1 MMWVAVSVFDIKKDN
16 DNNGSL
22 SFFIS
27 FAILNRYICISFS
40 KLRLLIL

>member
-1 MMWVAVSVFDIKKDN
+1 VVSVSDINEKDN

-27 FAILNRYICISFS
+27 FAI
-40 KLRLLIL
+40 